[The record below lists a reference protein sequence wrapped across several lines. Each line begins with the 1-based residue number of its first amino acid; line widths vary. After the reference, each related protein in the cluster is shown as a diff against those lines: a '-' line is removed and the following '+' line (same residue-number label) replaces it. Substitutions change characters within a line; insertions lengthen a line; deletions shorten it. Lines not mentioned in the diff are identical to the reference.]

1 MVNIEIM
8 QMKSVNGDETVLSNF
23 KLLVVLL
30 V

>member
-1 MVNIEIM
+1 MVNIEII
-8 QMKSVNGDETVLSNF
+8 QMNSVNGDETVLSNF